1 MTRAAPNSPPL
12 RHVVTWSAAY
22 DYCHDRYQAYYL
34 AGLTAAAEAA
44 GVPVTVHQLQRLPGV
59 LRALRRV
66 RSSYRL
72 TRLMKTRLADGVDG
86 IARLVGGNRTPPSG
100 VFHPLVGQY
109 VFEFEGGKTVRLAV
123 DAQDS
128 GELALPDAGSVFPLY
143 AKTNYHADGVYPEFV
158 IPECNGN
165 PLILDKLPELT
176 ASRTQPA
183 EYDVCCVVRV
193 WGGQDE
199 EEGVEHNLRLLE
211 AVNKANVRKYLL
223 AYLVTGDIDRQE
235 ARLRAQGIPTTRQPM
250 PLQRLWQVS
259 ASSRINIIRLGMHNC
274 VPWRY
279 MDMLAMGTCVV
290 FDQPPQ
296 TVWPVPLEEG
306 KHYLHL
312 GLLTPRGQA
321 RADDARYTAVPE
333 LLTQYVCHASLV
345 DAIRSQTAAYF
356 DQHAHPAAVGR
367 RLLSKVLDAVRG
379 SRSTLLAP

>member
-1 MTRAAPNSPPL
+1 MIPVVPNPTPL
-12 RHVVTWSAAY
+12 RHVETWSAAY

-34 AGLTAAAEAA
+34 AGITAAAEAA

-66 RSSYRL
+66 RSSHRL
-72 TRLMKTRLADGVDG
+72 TRLMRAGVAAGVDG
-86 IARLVGGNRTPPSG
+86 LARVVGGNRLPPSG

-109 VFEFEGGKTVRLAV
+109 KFEFEGGKTVRLAV

-128 GELALPDAGSVFPLY
+128 GELALPDAGSVFPVY
-143 AKTNYHADGVYPEFV
+143 AKTNYHADVVYPEFV
-158 IPECNGN
+158 FPECNGN
-165 PLILDKLPELT
+165 PLILDKLAELT
-176 ASRTQPA
+176 SARTQPA

-235 ARLRAQGIPTTRQPM
+235 ARLRGQGIPTTRQPM
-250 PLQRLWQVS
+250 PLRRLWQVS
-259 ASSRINIIRLGMHNC
+259 AASRVNVIRLGMHNC
-274 VPWRY
+274 IPWRF

-296 TVWPVPLEEG
+296 TVWPVPLEQG

-312 GLLTPRGQA
+312 GLTTRGG
-321 RADDARYTAVPE
+321 RVCADDAKYAAAPE
-333 LLTQYVCHASLV
+333 LITGYARDKPAV
-345 DAIRSQTAAYF
+345 DAIRSQATAYF
-356 DQHAHPAAVGR
+356 DQHAHPVAVGQ
-367 RLLSKVLDAVRG
+367 RLLTKAMSVGRSPQAADA
-379 SRSTLLAP
+379 A